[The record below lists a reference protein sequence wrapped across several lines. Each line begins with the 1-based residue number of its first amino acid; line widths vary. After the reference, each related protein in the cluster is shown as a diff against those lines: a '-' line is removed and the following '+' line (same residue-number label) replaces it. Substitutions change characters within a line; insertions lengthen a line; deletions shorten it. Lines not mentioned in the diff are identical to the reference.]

1 MSSNI
6 SQLEIK
12 RSLWANLVTDLR
24 MRGGGKRESG
34 AFMLGRIEGAVRQVD
49 SWVPY
54 DLLDSAALSNGYVRL
69 GTQAFTALW
78 ARCAEL
84 GKVVVAD
91 VHTHPLGP
99 RQSQSDRANPMIA
112 QAGHVALIIPNFAQ
126 GAVLPNS
133 ISVNIYHGA
142 KRWSSYIGRDAE
154 LLVRLT

>member
-1 MSSNI
+1 MSYNI

-12 RSLWANLVTDLR
+12 KCLWADLVTDLR
-24 MRGGGKRESG
+24 RRGDGKRESG
-34 AFMLGRIEGAVRQVD
+34 AFLLGRIEGTARQVD

-54 DLLDSAALSNGYVRL
+54 DILD
-69 GTQAFTALW
+69 LW

-99 RQSQSDRANPMIA
+99 RQSQSDRANPMIS
-112 QAGHVALIIPNFAQ
+112 QAGHVAMIIPNFAQ

-142 KRWSSYIGRDAE
+142 KRWSSYFGRDAE

>member
-1 MSSNI
+1 MNSNI
-6 SQLEIK
+6 SLLEIK
-12 RSLWANLVTDLR
+12 KCLWVDLVTDLR
-24 MRGGGKRESG
+24 SRGAGKRESG
-34 AFMLGRIEGAVRQVD
+34 AFLLGRIDGSARQVD

-54 DLLDSAALSNGYVRL
+54 DILDPAALLNGYVRL

-112 QAGHVALIIPNFAQ
+112 QAGHIAMIIPNFAQ
-126 GAVLPNS
+126 GAVLPGS
-133 ISVNIYHGA
+133 ISVNIYHGD
-142 KRWSSYIGRDAE
+142 KKWSSYFGRDAE
-154 LLVRLT
+154 ILVRLI